1 MKKMRIVCE
10 CTMSGRRPQKTISFP
25 LTDEM
30 SEHIKSLFAKHNAE
44 QQSGEMNADD
54 EVGFV
59 CEGNRAIKVYMSVV
73 DADSKF

>member
-10 CTMSGRRPQKTISFP
+10 CTSSGRRQNKVISFP

-30 SEHIKSLFAKHNAE
+30 SDHIKTLFTKRNAE
-44 QQSGEMNADD
+44 LQSGENNTDA
-54 EVGFV
+54 EQGFV
-59 CEGNRAIKVYMSVV
+59 CEGNKLIKVYMSVV